1 MRIRALSFGG
11 LRARLGAGE
20 QWLDLPSGSSALDG
34 AQMVCAGLGPEW
46 LAALR
51 LAVNEEVASPDTLLK
66 DGDELALLPPVSG
79 GSRP

>member
-1 MRIRALSFGG
+1 VRVKALAFGG

-34 AQMVCAGLGPEW
+34 AQLVCAGLGPEW

-51 LAVNEEVASPDTLLK
+51 LAVNEELSSPDTLLN

-79 GSRP
+79 GKRP